1 MSATRLP
8 TYFISHGGPNLLD
21 DKDKPGKFYDWFG
34 KTIREK
40 IKPKAVVIVSA
51 HWQGDGNGVYVE
63 ATEGPLK
70 LIYDFYG
77 FPPQYYKQTWNGTG
91 LPSLANK
98 VAELLK
104 QKGIPATL
112 TKRGIDHGVW
122 VPLKRALSDFDIP
135 LVQVSTFEH
144 EDMASH
150 VKLGEALQ
158 PLRSHP
164 QQIENRRDEGVL
176 IIGSGA
182 AEHNLRDMWQHINR
196 PSPSYIKSFDKN
208 LEDSVLKYT
217 GEQRKAEVCKLNKD
231 PAFRKCHPTAEH
243 LVPLHVAVGA
253 AGDDKAVKILDDFF
267 STIGWSSFEFSSNN
281 QDKTEL

>member
-21 DKDKPGKFYDWFG
+21 DKDKPGKFYEWFG

-40 IKPKAVVIVSA
+40 IKPKAIVIISA
-51 HWQGDGNGVYVE
+51 HWQGEGNGVYVE

-122 VPLKRALSDFDIP
+122 VPLKRAISDFDIP

-150 VKLGEALQ
+150 VKLGEALE
-158 PLRSHP
+158 PL
-164 QQIENRRDEGVL
+164 RDEGVL

-182 AEHNLRDMWQHINR
+182 AEHNLRDMWQHMGR
-196 PSPSYIKSFDKN
+196 PSPSYIKSFDN
-208 LEDSVLKYT
+208 NMENSVLKFT
-217 GEQRKAEVCKLNKD
+217 
-231 PAFRKCHPTAEH
+231 
-243 LVPLHVAVGA
+243 VG
-253 AGDDKAVKILDDFF
+253 VEI
-267 STIGWSSFEFSSNN
+267 
-281 QDKTEL
+281 